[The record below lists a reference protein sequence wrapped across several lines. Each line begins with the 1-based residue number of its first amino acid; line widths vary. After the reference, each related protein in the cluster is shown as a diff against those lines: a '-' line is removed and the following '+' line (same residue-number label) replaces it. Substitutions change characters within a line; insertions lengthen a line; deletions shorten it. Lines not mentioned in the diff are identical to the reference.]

1 MDSRMRRM
9 LVCLTAGIIL
19 AMGGLAQAG
28 LTNGLVAYYPLEDAS
43 GLTATDEVGGN
54 DGVLAGQFDGDNGW
68 TTGKIGGG
76 LEFKRYSRDNPY
88 PDTTNIGWIDA
99 NDLLETVN
107 PTTGV
112 LNDTDSYTFS
122 AWAEWAPKLGG
133 DSNWGYAI
141 WGANTAAGDNGNV
154 IRIGASRNAD
164 GVFART
170 DHTFGAETVDWTDE
184 AEPWHLV
191 TLAFDPNGNAD
202 WYVDGSLVVSKD
214 DDPGLDREKAW
225 SLATLFHFGM
235 EMEGNSAT
243 DGWSGKLDELA
254 IWNRELS
261 AQEISDLYNNGDG
274 VSLLDSA
281 PTGDANGDD
290 VVDAADYIALKRN
303 MGMPSGAVLADGDFN
318 EDGDVD
324 WDDLQILI
332 GDYASGNEAPGAMTP
347 EPATIFIMLAAG
359 LPALLKRRRL
369 VTK

>member
-1 MDSRMRRM
+1 M
-9 LVCLTAGIIL
+9 LVCLAAGIVL
-19 AMGGLAQAG
+19 AMGGLAQAA
-28 LTNGLVAYYPLEDAS
+28 LTNGLVAYYPLEATS

-54 DGVLAGQFDGDNGW
+54 DGTLAGQFDGDNGW

-76 LEFKRYSRDNPY
+76 LEFKRYGRDNPY

-141 WGANTAAGDNGNV
+141 WGANTAVGDNGNV
-154 IRIGASRNAD
+154 IRIGANKTAD
-164 GVFART
+164 GVFTRT
-170 DHTFGAETVDWTDE
+170 DHTFGANTVDWTDE
-184 AEPWHLV
+184 AWHLL
-191 TLAFDPNGNAD
+191 TLAFDPNGNGNAD

-225 SLATLFHFGM
+225 STATLFHFGM
-235 EMEGNSAT
+235 EMEGNQAT

-261 AQEISDLYNNGDG
+261 AQEISDLYNDGDG
-274 VSLLDSA
+274 VSLLD
-281 PTGDANGDD
+281 TGLLGDADENG
-290 VVDAADYIALKRN
+290 VVNAADYMTVKGN
-303 MGMPSGAVLADGDFN
+303 MGQSVGGVAADGDFN
-318 EDGDVD
+318 DNGTVD
-324 WDDLQILI
+324 YADLQTLI
-332 GDYASGNEAPGAMTP
+332 DGINGQPGNGPAFSDVVP
-347 EPATIFIMLAAG
+347 EPATLFVLMAAG
-359 LPALLKRRRL
+359 LPALLKRRQRRS
-369 VTK
+369 